1 MARTGQFIY
10 LKTRGYLDIDRDTN
24 QVRSFICLNTLIS
37 EDEGRKLIHEMKKK
51 FAIMIQENEYAD
63 IECDEPAVENPV
75 QLERA
80 ILSLITNLHG
90 NSSNCDENMVSSP
103 IESSYYSDDQQ
114 TETESH
120 RSIKSPP
127 LALIAPKSD
136 TIKDSIQ
143 NSVKVIANAART
155 RTPDIG
161 SPRSNASSSP
171 ISVSTV
177 SPSAVPSTSIIS
189 SSTDDENH
197 KRPSVVQKI
206 ENCQPKQPPLIQK
219 TSRLASPSIGYI
231 SSSSSSASST
241 STLSNSS
248 SCTTDIVQ
256 QQFEPTDMHAIK
268 IKEEPISDFR
278 VPPLPTSASYF
289 TEEPTTYM
297 MPSSS
302 SESAYDYGDIN
313 SDPSQ
318 PSQQHHRHHHEPSAH
333 HRSGLIS
340 TTTYKVHQAEYDP
353 SMGRT
358 TSTMLKRTHSYEMMD
373 NLAKR
378 RYPNTYSSGLAKLLR
393 FSR

>member
-51 FAIMIQENEYAD
+51 FAIMIQENEYAA

-103 IESSYYSDDQQ
+103 IESYYSDDQQ

-161 SPRSNASSSP
+161 SPISNASP
-171 ISVSTV
+171 PPRIVVSTV
-177 SPSAVPSTSIIS
+177 SPPAVPSMAIIS

-197 KRPSVVQKI
+197 KRPSVVQKL
-206 ENCQPKQPPLIQK
+206 ENCQKQRPLIQK
-219 TSRLASPSIGYI
+219 ANRLASPTTTGYI
-231 SSSSSSASST
+231 SSSSPSASSAAT
-241 STLSNSS
+241 MSS
-248 SCTTDIVQ
+248 SSATTTSIAPPH
-256 QQFEPTDMHAIK
+256 QFEPTNMHEIK

-278 VPPLPTSASYF
+278 VPPLPTSARYF
-289 TEEPTTYM
+289 IDEPTAYM

-302 SESAYDYGDIN
+302 SESAYDYGDSN
-313 SDPSQ
+313 SDQSQ
-318 PSQQHHRHHHEPSAH
+318 PSQHNRHHDPSIH

-340 TTTYKVHQAEYDP
+340 TTYNYKVQQTDYDP
-353 SMGRT
+353 SLGRT

-378 RYPNTYSSGLAKLLR
+378 RYPSTYSSGVAKL
-393 FSR
+393 